1 MAVNWHRT
9 GPPRVTHMF
18 RSSLNLR
25 ASLGIAC
32 ALLIA
37 CAASAQAQSADATY
51 TVVAFAYGTSMLQA
65 GDQNFYGISTS
76 VELPCVP
83 GVGECNK
90 IYQVTPGGDSSA
102 FYQFAG
108 TNSNSPSLNSAATC
122 QLTDLIVGTD
132 GSLYGTCIYG
142 GNGGN
147 GSIFKIPIPLDSS
160 EPNPATLAT
169 FGVNAKGVPDPGYQ
183 PQSLVEGND
192 GDFYFTNSVGVYKLD
207 SSNGNVSTVYTFPIQ
222 TPANIC
228 TNGCFPTSIMQ
239 GSDGNFYLTLAVSPG
254 AVAGYIES
262 GGIGDQ
268 PGAIVQISPGGQFQ
282 LIHTLAANGSEGD
295 TPSGPL
301 VQDSTGALYGMTASS
316 NNNYLQTAAGVAFKV
331 TTAGQYTILH
341 SFTGGADGMVDV
353 DKFMPTLI
361 LGSDGNLYGTTVAGG
376 NTTSENCTPFGCG
389 TVFQLTTSGALTTL
403 YTFTGGYPEDDTTTV
418 AQNPQVNGAGPRALV
433 QTTGGSFYGI
443 QEGGADFPVVFQIS
457 LTDPI
462 PPPIQITFDPA
473 TVAPGD
479 TTTLGWSVL
488 NAFSLTAQQCSAS
501 IVGNPAGADA
511 ADWTGV
517 QSGSLSGLV
526 YEGSTTITPTASGNF
541 TYALTCGGQESGFA
555 TLAVNNNSSLQIVP
569 PSMAALQST
578 VSQEYELD
586 LTAFGGTEP
595 YTWSI
600 SPGGTV
606 PPGLTFDE
614 ENGKFT
620 GTPQQFGKYSLVVE
634 VEDSSKP
641 NPLPPQPLSITFN
654 VVSGLNLLN
663 SLPNGVVGTNYPG
676 SLAPLTTGGSPPY
689 TWALTGGTL
698 PAGLQLIPTTGAIAG
713 TPTTQGSYSFTITV
727 SDSEDPQATFQ
738 QSFNISI
745 GGQLQLTTPSPL
757 TPNAAVGEYYSV
769 PLAASGG
776 TPPYTFSF
784 VTNAGSVPPGLNISS
799 DGIISGTP
807 TQYTTAAGG
816 YNNFFVMVTDSS
828 NPQLSS
834 PFGMAIQVQSTL
846 QIVPPTQ
853 GDGDPGLPDG
863 TVGVLTSVPLM
874 ATGGVPPYKWSATS
888 TPSANLDLA
897 IVDGNVLQYFPT
909 AALYYMVTLTVAD
922 SEQFPPTPQ
931 VVVPLMTVPL
941 ALPTTTTLTSSNTAA
956 GTGESVT
963 LTANVA
969 KSAGS
974 SPSGQVIFSY
984 ATTTLGTATLDADG
998 NATLQTSFS
1007 ATGVYNITA
1016 SYGGNGTDA
1025 PSVSNSLTETVV
1037 TPGIT
1042 AAVNPT
1048 SLSIQPGS
1056 SGQLVITITP
1066 IGGYTGTINFSCG
1079 TLPAHVSCT
1088 FAPPALALNG
1098 AGPFTDTLTVSTN
1111 AATTAQLHIPGG
1123 SGKLDALLLAALLW
1137 LPGSAAAIF
1146 GLKRRKSK
1154 HSTSRPLFWVIA
1166 ILLWIGA
1173 SALSSCGGKSSFAA
1187 PGTYTIPITLTV
1199 SGGSTQN
1206 INATVVVE

>member
-1 MAVNWHRT
+1 MAFNWHRT
-9 GPPRVTHMF
+9 GPPGVTQMF

-32 ALLIA
+32 AVLMA
-37 CAASAQAQSADATY
+37 CAAVQSPAQTATN

-83 GVGECNK
+83 GVGECDT
-90 IYQVTPGGDSSA
+90 IYQVKPGGVASV
-102 FYQFAG
+102 FYTFAG
-108 TNSNSPSLNSAATC
+108 TNSNSPSLNSPGSC

-147 GSIFKIPIPLDSS
+147 GSIFKIPLDGSP
-160 EPNPATLAT
+160 PNPTTLIS
-169 FGVNAKGVPDPGYQ
+169 FGSVNGVPDFGYQ
-183 PQSLVEGND
+183 PQSLVEGDD
-192 GDFYFTNSVGVYKLD
+192 GDIYFTNAVGVSKLD
-207 SSNGNVSTVYTFPIQ
+207 SSGYVTTVYTFPIT
-222 TPANIC
+222 TPTDIC
-228 TNGCFPTSIMQ
+228 TDGCFPTSIMQ
-239 GSDGNFYLTLAVSPG
+239 ASDGNFYLTLAVSPG
-254 AVAGYIES
+254 AVAGYDES
-262 GGIGDQ
+262 GGIGLQ
-268 PGAIVQISPGGQFQ
+268 PGAIVQISPTGQFQ
-282 LIHTLAANGSEGD
+282 LIHTLAADGSEGD

-301 VQDSTGALYGMTASS
+301 VEDSTGAFYGMTASS
-316 NNNYLQTAAGVAFKV
+316 NNNYLQTAGGVAFKV

-341 SFTGGADGMVDV
+341 SFTGGADGMVDIA
-353 DKFMPTLI
+353 KFMPALI

-376 NTTSENCTPFGCG
+376 NPTSEDCTPFGCG
-389 TVFQLTTSGALTTL
+389 TVFQLTTAGALTTL
-403 YTFTGGYPEDDTTTV
+403 YTFTGGYPDDDTTTV
-418 AQNPQVNGAGPRALV
+418 QQNPQVDGAGPRALV
-433 QTTGGSFYGI
+433 QTSDGSFYGI
-443 QEGGADFPVVFQIS
+443 QEGGVNFPIVFKIS
-457 LTDPI
+457 FTAPLPA
-462 PPPIQITFDPA
+462 PIQLTFDPS
-473 TVAPGD
+473 TVSPGD
-479 TTTLGWSVL
+479 PTSLNWSVA
-488 NAFSLTAQQCSAS
+488 NAFSQTAQVCSAS

-517 QSGSLSGLV
+517 QPGSLSGLV
-526 YEGSTTITPTASGNF
+526 YEGSATITPTAGGNF

-569 PSMAALQST
+569 PSMAALQAT

-600 SPGGTV
+600 SPGGIV

-634 VEDSSKP
+634 VEDDSKP

-676 SLAPLTTGGSPPY
+676 SLAALTTGGSPPY
-689 TWALTGGTL
+689 TWALTSGTL
-698 PAGLQLIPTTGAIAG
+698 PAGLQLIPSTGAIMGA
-713 TPTTQGSYSFTITV
+713 PTTQGTSSFTITV

-738 QSFNISI
+738 QSFNIAI
-745 GGQLQLTTPSPL
+745 GGALELTTPSPL
-757 TPNAAVGEYYSV
+757 TPNAAVGEYYSAQ
-769 PLAASGG
+769 LAASGG
-776 TPPYTFSF
+776 TAPYTFSF
-784 VTNAGSVPPGLNISS
+784 VTNAGSVPPGLTLSS
-799 DGIISGTP
+799 NGFLSGTP

-834 PFGMAIQVQSTL
+834 PFGLALQVQSTL
-846 QIVPPTQ
+846 QIVPPTL

-874 ATGGVPPYKWSATS
+874 ATGGVPPYKWSASS

-969 KSAGS
+969 QSAGS
-974 SPSGQVIFSY
+974 IPSGQVIFSY
-984 ATTTLGTATLDADG
+984 ATTTLGTATLDANG

-1025 PSVSNSLTETVV
+1025 PSVSNALTETVV

-1066 IGGYTGTINFSCG
+1066 NGGYTGTIDFSCG

-1088 FAPPALALNG
+1088 FAPPTLALNG

-1111 AATTAQLHIPGG
+1111 AAATAQLRFPGVG
-1123 SGKLDALLLAALLW
+1123 GRFDSVLLAALLW

-1146 GLKRRKSK
+1146 GLKRRKKK
-1154 HSTSRPLFWVIA
+1154 HSTSRPLFWMIA

-1173 SALSSCGGKSSFAA
+1173 GALSSCGGKSSFAA

-1206 INATVVVE
+1206 INATVIVE

>member
-1 MAVNWHRT
+1 M
-9 GPPRVTHMF
+9 
-18 RSSLNLR
+18 
-25 ASLGIAC
+25 
-32 ALLIA
+32 A
-37 CAASAQAQSADATY
+37 CAAVQSPAQTATN

-76 VELPCVP
+76 IELPCVP
-83 GVGECNK
+83 GVGECDT
-90 IYQVTPGGDSSA
+90 IYKVTPDGVASV
-102 FYQFAG
+102 FYTFAG
-108 TNSNSPSLNSAATC
+108 TNSNSPSLNSSSSC

-147 GSIFKIPIPLDSS
+147 GSIFKIPLDGSQ
-160 EPNPATLAT
+160 PNPITLAS
-169 FGVNAKGVPDPGYQ
+169 FGSLNGVPSFGYQ
-183 PQSLVEGND
+183 PQSLVEGDD
-192 GDFYFTNSVGVYKLD
+192 GDIYFTNAVGVSKLD
-207 SSNGNVSTVYTFPIQ
+207 SSGGVFTVYTFPIT
-222 TPANIC
+222 TPTNIC
-228 TNGCFPTSIMQ
+228 TNGCYPTSIMQ

-254 AVAGYIES
+254 AVAGYVES
-262 GGIGDQ
+262 GGLGDQ
-268 PGAIVQISPGGQFQ
+268 PGAIVQISPSGQFL

-301 VQDSTGALYGMTASS
+301 VQDSTGAFYGMTASS
-316 NNNYLQTAAGVAFKV
+316 NNNYLQTAGGVAFKV

-341 SFTGGADGMVDV
+341 SFTGGADGMVDAE
-353 DKFMPTLI
+353 KFIPALI
-361 LGSDGNLYGTTVAGG
+361 LGSDGNLYGTTIAGG
-376 NTTSENCTPFGCG
+376 NTTSENCAPFGCG
-389 TVFQLTTSGALTTL
+389 TVFQLTTAGALTTL
-403 YTFTGGYPEDDTTTV
+403 HTFTGGGPEDNTTTV
-418 AQNPQVNGAGPRALV
+418 AQNPQVDGAGPRALV
-433 QTTGGSFYGI
+433 QTSDGSFWGI
-443 QEGGADFPVVFQIS
+443 QEGGADFPVVFKIA
-457 LTDPI
+457 LTEPL
-462 PPPIQITFDPA
+462 PAPIQLTFDPS
-473 TVAPGD
+473 TVSPGD
-479 TTTLGWSVL
+479 PTSLNWSVV
-488 NAFSLTAQQCSAS
+488 NAFSQTAQVCSAS

-511 ADWTGV
+511 ADWTGK
-517 QSGSLSGLV
+517 QPGEMSGVV
-526 YEGSTTITPTASGNF
+526 YEGGTTITPTAGGNF

-569 PSMAALQST
+569 PSMAALQAT
-578 VSQEYELD
+578 VSQDYNLA

-600 SPGGTV
+600 EPGGTV
-606 PPGLTFDE
+606 PPGLTFNE
-614 ENGKFT
+614 ENGTFE
-620 GTPQQFGKYSLVVE
+620 GTPQQFGKYSLVVQ

-641 NPLPPQPLSITFN
+641 NPLPPQLLSIAFN

-676 SLAPLTTGGSPPY
+676 SLAALTTGGLPSY
-689 TWALTGGTL
+689 TWTLTKGTL
-698 PAGLQLIPTTGAIAG
+698 PAGLQLDQTTGAIMG
-713 TPTTQGSYSFTITV
+713 TPTTPGTSSFTITV

-738 QSFNISI
+738 QSFNVVI
-745 GGQLQLTTPSPL
+745 GGTLELTTPSPL
-757 TPNAAVGEYYSV
+757 SPNAAVGQPYSAQ
-769 PLAASGG
+769 LAASGG
-776 TPPYTFSF
+776 TAPYTFSF
-784 VTNAGSVPPGLNISS
+784 VTDAGSVPPGLTLSS
-799 DGIISGTP
+799 SGILAGTP
-807 TQYTTAAGG
+807 TQYTIPAGG
-816 YNNFFVMVTDSS
+816 YNNFFVMVSDAS
-828 NPQLSS
+828 NPPLSS
-834 PFGMAIQVQSTL
+834 TFGMALQVQSTL
-846 QIVPPTQ
+846 QIVPPTL

-874 ATGGVPPYKWSATS
+874 ATGGIPPYKWSASS

-909 AALYYMVTLTVAD
+909 APIFYMVTLTVAD

-941 ALPTTTTLTSSNTAA
+941 QLPTTTTLTSSNTAA

-963 LTANVA
+963 LTANVTQ
-969 KSAGS
+969 S
-974 SPSGQVIFSY
+974 SGAVPTGQVTFSY
-984 ATTTLGTATLDADG
+984 ATTTLGTVMLDTNG
-998 NATLQTSFS
+998 NAVLQTSFP

-1025 PSVSNSLTETVV
+1025 PSASNTLTETVV

-1042 AAVNPT
+1042 AAVTPA

-1066 IGGYTGTINFSCG
+1066 DGGYTGTIDFSCG

-1088 FAPPALALNG
+1088 FAPPTLTLNG

-1111 AATTAQLHIPGG
+1111 ATATAQLRIPGENGRFG
-1123 SGKLDALLLAALLW
+1123 SLALAALLW
-1137 LPGSAAAIF
+1137 VPGSLAALF
-1146 GLKRRKSK
+1146 GLKRRKGK
-1154 HSTSRPLFWVIA
+1154 HSASRPVLWMIA

-1173 SALSSCGGKSSFAA
+1173 GALSSCGGKSSFAA